1 MININNSNDPFY
13 RYKMPKLIIK
23 YEGDKTS
30 LINIKEV
37 AHSLKRNHI
46 TILSYFGHILG
57 TQCSDKKE
65 KYIINGIFLPDV
77 VNEHLFHYINEYVL
91 CTKCSNPETI
101 FKKNKDNLVSV
112 CSSCGHKR
120 LYEDNKI
127 VKLIKK
133 TL

>member
-1 MININNSNDPFY
+1 MININDSDDPFY

-23 YEGDKTS
+23 YEGDKTI

-37 AHSLKRNHI
+37 ACSLKRNHT
-46 TILSYFGHILG
+46 TILSYFGHNLG

-65 KYIINGIFLPDV
+65 KYVIKGIFSPIV
-77 VNEHLFHYINEYVL
+77 IIEHLFNYINEYVL
-91 CTKCSNPETI
+91 CNKCSNPETI
-101 FKKNKDNLVSV
+101 FKKHKDDLISV

-127 VKLIKK
+127 VKIIKK